1 MNRFKLTLVMLFTLV
16 QCPTLFAHPG
26 HGARET
32 VNPNGILHY
41 LTEPVHVM
49 PFIIIAVIMSMLI
62 GGKKF
67 LQRFRDQRQKVLVR
81 VQNRRK

>member
-16 QCPTLFAHPG
+16 QCPQLFAHPG
-26 HGARET
+26 HGAQET

-41 LTEPVHVM
+41 LTEPVHLI
-49 PFIIIAVIMSMLI
+49 PFIIIAAIIGLLI

-67 LQRFRDQRQKVLVR
+67 MQRLRDQRQKVVVR
-81 VQNRRK
+81 VPKRRK